1 MDTLVVLPFSSSNI
15 YGVPSIVILS
25 NKAMA
30 KNVWRGLLNEF
41 QEEEVLST
49 FGLIHSENGAG
60 FPALQ
65 KP

>member
-15 YGVPSIVILS
+15 YGVPSTVILS
-25 NKAMA
+25 NKAMV
-30 KNVWRGLLNEF
+30 KNVWRGLLHEF

-49 FGLIHSENGAG
+49 LGLILNENGAG
-60 FPALQ
+60 FPTLQ

>member
-25 NKAMA
+25 NRAMV
-30 KNVWRGLLNEF
+30 KNVWRDLLNEF

-49 FGLIHSENGAG
+49 LGLIHSENGAG

-65 KP
+65 NP